1 MIDYLYY
8 RFYRLWLHSSLA
20 EGAVFMA
27 MLLFSVI
34 LSTNILTVWGILTQ
48 YGIGEYP
55 SDTQY
60 YIIEGSLIVL
70 LSGTFFFKKRYRRII
85 TKYENENTM
94 QSKAGAWILTIYIVV
109 TLIGFFIEALYR
121 QGKNI
126 IHH

>member
-34 LSTNILTVWGILTQ
+34 LSTNVLTVWGILTQ
-48 YGIGEYP
+48 YGIIEYP

-121 QGKNI
+121 QGKI
-126 IHH
+126 

>member
-109 TLIGFFIEALYR
+109 TLVGFFIEALYR
-121 QGKNI
+121 QGKI
-126 IHH
+126 

>member
-70 LSGTFFFKKRYRRII
+70 LRGTFFFKKRYRRII

-94 QSKAGAWILTIYIVV
+94 QSKAGAWILTIYIPV
-109 TLIGFFIEALYR
+109 G
-121 QGKNI
+121 
-126 IHH
+126 

>member
-70 LSGTFFFKKRYRRII
+70 LLS
-85 TKYENENTM
+85 
-94 QSKAGAWILTIYIVV
+94 
-109 TLIGFFIEALYR
+109 LIHI
-121 QGKNI
+121 
-126 IHH
+126 

>member
-27 MLLFSVI
+27 MLLFSVM
-34 LSTNILTVWGILTQ
+34 LSTNVLTVWGILTQ
-48 YGIGEYP
+48 YGIIEYP

-85 TKYENENTM
+85 TKYENENNV

-109 TLIGFFIEALYR
+109 TFIGFFIEALYR
-121 QGKNI
+121 QGKI
-126 IHH
+126 